1 MATIIGLAGGPEA
14 GGRTATA
21 VAGILA
27 GAQQQGADTRLL
39 ELGQSGPDEVA
50 AAMEGADAVVV
61 GSPVYRA
68 TYSSLLKGVLEA
80 TQRGKW
86 GEETAPLQGKAA
98 AVVLTG
104 ASGHHY
110 LAVNDLRNVLSG
122 FFGVQVLA
130 PGLYL
135 DHSGYVDRTTL
146 TEDSVALT
154 AAHGA
159 ALADLATAVRASAA
173 IGALRPQ
180 V

>member
-1 MATIIGLAGGPEA
+1 MTTILGLAGGPEP

-39 ELGQSGPDEVA
+39 ELGGTPLPEVVA
-50 AAMEGADAVVV
+50 AVEAADAVVV
-61 GSPVYRA
+61 GSPTYRA
-68 TYSSLLKGVLEA
+68 SYSALLKGVLEGI
-80 TQRGKW
+80 QRGRY
-86 GEETAPLQGKAA
+86 GEESAPLQGKAA

-104 ASGHHY
+104 ASGSHY
-110 LAVNDLRNVLSG
+110 LAVDGLRNVLAG
-122 FFGVQVLA
+122 FFAVQVLA

-135 DHSGYVDRTTL
+135 DHGGYVDRSTL

-159 ALADLATAVRASAA
+159 ALADLTTAVRASAA
-173 IGALRPQ
+173 LSALRPQ

>member
-1 MATIIGLAGGPEA
+1 MATIIGLVGGPEA

-27 GAQQQGADTRLL
+27 GAADQGADTRLL
-39 ELGQSGPDEVA
+39 ELSETPLPEVTA
-50 AAMEGADAVVV
+50 AVQAADAVVF

-68 TYSSLLKGVLEA
+68 TYSSLLKGALEGIE
-80 TQRGKW
+80 RGKW
-86 GEETAPLQGKAA
+86 GETTAPLQGKAA

-104 ASGHHY
+104 ASGHHF
-110 LAVNDLRNVLSG
+110 LAVNDLRDVLSG
-122 FFGVQVLA
+122 FFAVQVLA

-135 DHSGYVDRTTL
+135 DHTGYVDRNTL

-159 ALADLATAVRASAA
+159 ALADLTAAVRASAA
-173 IGALRPQ
+173 LGALRPQ